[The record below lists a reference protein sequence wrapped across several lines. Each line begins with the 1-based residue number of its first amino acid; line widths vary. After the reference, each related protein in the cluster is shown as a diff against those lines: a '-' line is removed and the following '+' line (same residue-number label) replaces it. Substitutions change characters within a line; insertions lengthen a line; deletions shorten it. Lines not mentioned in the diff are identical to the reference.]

1 MDIINNFL
9 ELKSR
14 LNDNSSLSV
23 IRFGNVELTDLLNRN
38 ENIYSELKTNAGFFC
53 KDKSKELEVY
63 KIWKK
68 LYINSVINS
77 DLMLDVVSC
86 NSFQILCELLNR
98 LNIWK
103 PSLPY
108 IENPQWWIE
117 NIIMEHNGTIGI
129 VSYFKEDIEK
139 QLKVMDK
146 IWVDKKIKNKFV
158 IVKSLNT
165 IAGNEP
171 DEFDDWLD
179 VYKDLNKRVLKEKEP
194 TLWLVSAGA
203 YGLPICNSIKDNGG
217 KAIYVGGLLQTLF
230 GLKGSRFDE
239 REEYK
244 RNYNKYWK
252 YPSSKPKNY
261 EKIENACYWQKEED
275 KQLNK

>member
-9 ELKSR
+9 QLKTR

-23 IRFGNVELTDLLNRN
+23 IRFGNVEITSLLNRN
-38 ENIYSELKTNAGFFC
+38 ENVYEELKTNAGFFC

-68 LYINSVINS
+68 LYINSVIES

-86 NSFQILCELLNR
+86 SSFQILGELLNR
-98 LNIWK
+98 LNIWR

-108 IENPQWWIE
+108 IENPSWWIE
-117 NIIMEHNGTIGI
+117 NIIMEHKGTIGI
-129 VSYFKEDIEK
+129 VSYFKDDIEK
-139 QLKVMDK
+139 QLKIIDK
-146 IWVDKKIKNKFV
+146 IWPTKNIKNKFV

-165 IAGNEP
+165 IKGNSP
-171 DEFDDWLD
+171 NEFDDWLD
-179 VYKDLNKRVLKEKEP
+179 VYNDLNKRVLKEKEP
-194 TLWLVSAGA
+194 TLWLLSCGA
-203 YGLPICNSIKDNGG
+203 YGLPLCKSIKDNGG

-230 GLKGSRFDE
+230 GLKGSRFDD

-244 RNYNKYWK
+244 RYYNKYWR
-252 YPSSKPKNY
+252 YPKEKPHNY
-261 EKIENACYWQKEED
+261 EKIENACYWEKDKE
-275 KQLNK
+275 